1 MPQQPLILVVGVCA
15 SGKTTLSS
23 GLRELGY
30 HVRSFAQ
37 EHSLSGRLWRRFEPD
52 ILILLNC
59 SYETIKQRKQI
70 SWGPK
75 RYQDQL
81 KLLANA
87 REHATL
93 IVQTDG
99 FTPEEL
105 VEYVQGKL
113 LELGVEPQKRRTSFD
128 GEAE

>member
-1 MPQQPLILVVGVCA
+1 MPQEPLILIVGVCA
-15 SGKTTLSS
+15 SGKTTLSL

-30 HVRSFAQ
+30 NARSLAQ
-37 EHSLSGRLWRRFEPD
+37 EHSVSGKLWQRYKPD
-52 ILILLNC
+52 LLIVLNC
-59 SYETIKQRKQI
+59 RYETIKQRKLI

-75 RYQDQL
+75 RYQAQL

-93 IVQTDG
+93 IVDTDE

-105 VEYVQGKL
+105 VKYVSGLL
-113 LELGVEPQKRRTSFD
+113 LELGVEPRQ
-128 GEAE
+128 EVL